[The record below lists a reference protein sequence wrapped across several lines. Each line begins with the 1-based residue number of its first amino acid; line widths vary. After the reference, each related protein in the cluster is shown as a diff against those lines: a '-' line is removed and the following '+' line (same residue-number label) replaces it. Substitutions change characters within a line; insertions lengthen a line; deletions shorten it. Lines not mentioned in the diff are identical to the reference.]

1 VPPKSRT
8 QSDDKFAPRT
18 QADDKF
24 APHTH
29 ITSPTPEP
37 PELPTVSN
45 SASMDSDV
53 TVLFTRPPLPQ
64 ASAAPQP
71 AARPASGTSLP
82 IFFLFFFQER
92 APSICTMQVNRQ

>member
-1 VPPKSRT
+1 VTRKSRT
-8 QSDDKFAPRT
+8 QSDDKFAPHT

-24 APHTH
+24 APHTY

-53 TVLFTRPPLPQ
+53 TVLFTRPPVPQ
-64 ASAAPQP
+64 GSAAPQP
-71 AARPASGTSLP
+71 AASPATGTSLP
-82 IFFLFFFQER
+82 IFSFLFQEH
-92 APSICTMQVNRQ
+92 APSICTMQVNMQ

>member
-1 VPPKSRT
+1 MTPKS
-8 QSDDKFAPRT
+8 RT
-18 QADDKF
+18 QADDKFAPHIQAEF

-82 IFFLFFFQER
+82 FFFFFLKSMPLHMYY
-92 APSICTMQVNRQ
+92 AGK